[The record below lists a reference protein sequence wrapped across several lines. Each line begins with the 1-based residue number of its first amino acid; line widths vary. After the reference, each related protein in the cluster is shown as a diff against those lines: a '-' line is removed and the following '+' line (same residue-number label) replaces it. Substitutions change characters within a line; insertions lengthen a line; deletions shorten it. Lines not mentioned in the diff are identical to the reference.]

1 MAAEELQSAGAR
13 ERCDLRVVGLALL
26 AVEAVARPLIDEQRR
41 LRVRRLGTLDVGER
55 DAAVVPPVVIHDGT
69 LGFLVEVAHDLAVIH
84 HRAGEGQLAGRK
96 IGQGSAPAVA
106 DGCRTAGVFHHRK
119 RGREVALRILR
130 RQLLR
135 VAAPLLHVG
144 GGVAELYAA
153 AHPVEQAGR
162 DGRVAVGG
170 EAVGHFADV
179 AVDPEDLLDHHQCAA
194 RAAGCGREPRL
205 KLVAVAGH
213 DGGVLAHGLGILTRV
228 APRGGVML
236 VGSAV
241 RRVAIV
247 GGLRIP
253 FARSYGAYATASNQD
268 MLTAAFRAVVE
279 RFKLQGERLGD
290 VAAGAVL
297 KHSRDYNLV
306 RESVLSSGLD
316 PHTPG
321 LDMQRACGTSLEATI
336 DIGNK
341 IALGQ
346 IEAGLA
352 GGTDS
357 ISDAP
362 LAYPRA
368 YQQLL
373 LASYRG
379 RNAWQRLSPWLGL
392 RPRHFKPVLPAV
404 VEPRTGLSMG
414 QSTEIMAKRWQIGRA
429 EQAQLA
435 QHSHLN
441 AAAAW
446 RSGFYDDLVVEY
458 LGLKSDNNVRADS
471 SAEKLARLRPSFAAD
486 GTLTAG
492 NSTPLTDGASAV
504 LLATPEWAAK
514 RKLPV
519 LAYLRY
525 GKAWAVDFAGGKEG
539 LLMAPTYAVPAMLR
553 DAGLTLQDFDY
564 YEIHEAFAAQVLWTL
579 KAWQSPEYCRDVLG
593 LPAPLGSIDLG
604 RLNVKGGSV
613 AIGHPFAATGARIVG
628 TLAKI
633 LAGDAR
639 AKRGL
644 ISVCTAG
651 GMGVT
656 AIVER

>member
-1 MAAEELQSAGAR
+1 
-13 ERCDLRVVGLALL
+13 
-26 AVEAVARPLIDEQRR
+26 
-41 LRVRRLGTLDVGER
+41 
-55 DAAVVPPVVIHDGT
+55 
-69 LGFLVEVAHDLAVIH
+69 
-84 HRAGEGQLAGRK
+84 
-96 IGQGSAPAVA
+96 
-106 DGCRTAGVFHHRK
+106 
-119 RGREVALRILR
+119 
-130 RQLLR
+130 
-135 VAAPLLHVG
+135 
-144 GGVAELYAA
+144 
-153 AHPVEQAGR
+153 
-162 DGRVAVGG
+162 
-170 EAVGHFADV
+170 
-179 AVDPEDLLDHHQCAA
+179 
-194 RAAGCGREPRL
+194 
-205 KLVAVAGH
+205 
-213 DGGVLAHGLGILTRV
+213 
-228 APRGGVML
+228 ML
-236 VGSAV
+236 VGQAA

-247 GGLRIP
+247 GGVRIP
-253 FARSYGAYATASNQD
+253 FARSYTVYATASDQQ

-290 VAAGAVL
+290 VAAGAVI

-306 RESVLSSGLD
+306 RESVLAVGLD
-316 PHTPG
+316 PQTPG
-321 LDMQRACGTSLEATI
+321 LDLQRACGTSLEAAI
-336 DIGNK
+336 AIGNK

-362 LAYPRA
+362 IVYPRA

-379 RNAWQRLSPWLGL
+379 RSAWGRLKPWLGL
-392 RPRHFKPVLPAV
+392 RPGHFRPVLPAV

-414 QSTEIMAKRWQIGRA
+414 QSCELMAKRWQITRA
-429 EQAQLA
+429 EQDQLA
-435 QHSHLN
+435 YDSHVK

-446 RSGFYDDLVVEY
+446 REGFYDDLVVPY
-458 LGLKSDNNVRADS
+458 LGLKTDNNVRADT
-471 SAEKLARLRPSFAAD
+471 SAEKLGKLRPSFAAD

-514 RKLPV
+514 RNLPV

-525 GKAWAVDFAGGKEG
+525 GKVWAVDYVSGKEG
-539 LLMAPTYAVPAMLR
+539 LLMAPAYAVPAMLR

-564 YEIHEAFAAQVLWTL
+564 YEIHEAFAAQVLCTL
-579 KAWQSPEYCRDVLG
+579 KAWQTPEYCRDVLG
-593 LPAPLGSIDLG
+593 LAGPLGSINRA

-613 AIGHPFAATGARIVG
+613 ALGHPFAATGTRILA

-633 LAGDAR
+633 LAGDGAAR
-639 AKRGL
+639 RGL
-644 ISVCTAG
+644 MSVCTAG